1 MNRRVIECNKCQ
13 ECLNQKILLDFQNNA
28 DIMIIGLSARIKK
41 YEDEIPLDSRTRSG
55 KIIDAFENIAQ
66 KHCMSVYRTNLVKCA
81 PIDSEKKLRYPN
93 DKEINACFEKLTDEI
108 NNIAPKLIILLGNI
122 VRESFQTNFN
132 INICKPKENSLQV
145 VKWNNI
151 NIISIYHPSYIKRSK
166 NRELRYYRLFD
177 ELYVVDISD
186 YDHPSIHGY
195 KGSLRERYE
204 DILGAVSCAYK
215 RFRRSNSKELIEI
228 GYTVKDF
235 LYDNPMLYTELN
247 AHLDLKL

>member
-66 KHCMSVYRTNLVKCA
+66 KHCMSVYRTNLAKCA
-81 PIDSEKKLRYPN
+81 PIDSEKRLRYPN

-166 NRELRYYRLFD
+166 NRELRYYKLFD
-177 ELYVVDISD
+177 ELLDDID
-186 YDHPSIHGY
+186 
-195 KGSLRERYE
+195 E
-204 DILGAVSCAYK
+204 D
-215 RFRRSNSKELIEI
+215 
-228 GYTVKDF
+228 
-235 LYDNPMLYTELN
+235 
-247 AHLDLKL
+247 

>member
-1 MNRRVIECNKCQ
+1 MNRRIIECNECQ

-66 KHCMSVYRTNLVKCA
+66 KHYMSVYRTNLVKCA
-81 PIDSEKKLRYPN
+81 PIDSEKRLRYPN

-177 ELYVVDISD
+177 EL
-186 YDHPSIHGY
+186 
-195 KGSLRERYE
+195 
-204 DILGAVSCAYK
+204 
-215 RFRRSNSKELIEI
+215 
-228 GYTVKDF
+228 
-235 LYDNPMLYTELN
+235 
-247 AHLDLKL
+247 LDDMDEE

>member
-13 ECLNQKILLDFQNNA
+13 ECLKQKILLDFQNNA

-66 KHCMSVYRTNLVKCA
+66 KHCMSVYRT
-81 PIDSEKKLRYPN
+81 N

-177 ELYVVDISD
+177 ELLDD
-186 YDHPSIHGY
+186 MN
-195 KGSLRERYE
+195 E
-204 DILGAVSCAYK
+204 D
-215 RFRRSNSKELIEI
+215 
-228 GYTVKDF
+228 
-235 LYDNPMLYTELN
+235 
-247 AHLDLKL
+247 

>member
-81 PIDSEKKLRYPN
+81 PIDSEKRLRYPN

-145 VKWNNI
+145 LTDL
-151 NIISIYHPSYIKRSK
+151 HT
-166 NRELRYYRLFD
+166 LRWQ
-177 ELYVVDISD
+177 
-186 YDHPSIHGY
+186 
-195 KGSLRERYE
+195 
-204 DILGAVSCAYK
+204 VSRA
-215 RFRRSNSKELIEI
+215 
-228 GYTVKDF
+228 
-235 LYDNPMLYTELN
+235 
-247 AHLDLKL
+247 

>member
-1 MNRRVIECNKCQ
+1 
-13 ECLNQKILLDFQNNA
+13 
-28 DIMIIGLSARIKK
+28 MIIGLSARIKK

-55 KIIDAFENIAQ
+55 KIIDTFENIAQ
-66 KHCMSVYRTNLVKCA
+66 KHYMSVYRTNLVKCA
-81 PIDSEKKLRYPN
+81 PIDSEKRLRYPN

-177 ELYVVDISD
+177 EL
-186 YDHPSIHGY
+186 
-195 KGSLRERYE
+195 
-204 DILGAVSCAYK
+204 
-215 RFRRSNSKELIEI
+215 
-228 GYTVKDF
+228 
-235 LYDNPMLYTELN
+235 
-247 AHLDLKL
+247 LDDMDEE